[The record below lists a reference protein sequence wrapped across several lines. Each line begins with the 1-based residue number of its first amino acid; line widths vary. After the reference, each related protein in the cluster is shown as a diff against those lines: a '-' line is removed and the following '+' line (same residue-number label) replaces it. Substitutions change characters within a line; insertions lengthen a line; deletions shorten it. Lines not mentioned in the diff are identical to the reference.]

1 MNKPK
6 LLLIVFSADLGS
18 ISLENCLI
26 RLFRNRVDL
35 KVHHFTGIQRE
46 RVLAGNIDKTL
57 NLFLRFLCWPAMWLA
72 IIKGRAEGRKIL
84 FQYLSPA
91 LFSFPLLKA
100 GDCFMTTDWTRT
112 LFGRD
117 EKRLSSARLAL
128 ALHRQTL
135 RRLGAVLGMSQAVRD
150 TFRNDYLLPLGSIKA
165 VRMPFQVS
173 DILPGSSDIGTNGTI
188 RILFVGGDWVRK
200 GGDKLLQWA
209 RDRLPD
215 NAILT
220 LITNTHLT
228 DLPPRVTQLTR
239 VQSGDVVHVK
249 AFRNH
254 DVLVVPT
261 LRDAMPVVL
270 GEGASYGLAIVT
282 TQWAYGAM
290 EVIDDGLNGYICAT
304 QAEVMR
310 KLEFLCANPAL
321 VARMKLTSRAMAQE
335 RNDED
340 VVFRQYAATIFG
352 DVGVIIH

>member
-72 IIKGRAEGRKIL
+72 IIKARAEGRTIL

-91 LFSFPLLKA
+91 LFSFPLLKTS
-100 GDCFMTTDWTRT
+100 DCFMTTDWTRT

-117 EKRLSSARLAL
+117 ERRLSSARFAL

-173 DILPGSSDIGTNGTI
+173 DILPGSSDIGTNGRI

-200 GGDKLLQWA
+200 GGDMLLQWS
-209 RDRLPD
+209 RKHLPD
-215 NAILT
+215 NATLT

-239 VQSGDVVHVK
+239 VQSGDEVHAK

-270 GEGASYGLAIVT
+270 GEALSYGLAIIT
-282 TQWAYGAM
+282 TKSACGAP
-290 EVIDDGLNGYICAT
+290 EVIDNGLNGYICST
-304 QAEVMR
+304 QAEVME
-310 KLEFLCANPAL
+310 KLSFICDNPAL
-321 VARMKLTSRAMAQE
+321 VKKMKVASRNLAEE
-335 RNDED
+335 RYNEQQL
-340 VVFRQYAATIFG
+340 FQQYASILFR
-352 DVGVIIH
+352 